1 MQKKVLKRI
10 VAAILLILLLAGIV
24 FVFNNASDVLA
35 KICSTEVNARVND
48 IINESND
55 VVMALQIFYKDYFT
69 VVYDK
74 EEKISAIMINTGL
87 INQMTLIW
95 STEIQNRLN
104 ELRLL
109 QLSMPAGVMT
119 GSSLLSQFGA
129 EMNINAHVVSN
140 CLVRYESKLIHSGI
154 NQTLHRLILYT
165 EVESEVTVPVKAEN
179 IKVSQQVVLAET
191 LLPGDVP
198 DSYLIGDDSCDYLD
212 LLP

>member
-1 MQKKVLKRI
+1 MRKKVLKRI

-179 IKVSQQVVLAET
+179 VKVSQQVVLAET